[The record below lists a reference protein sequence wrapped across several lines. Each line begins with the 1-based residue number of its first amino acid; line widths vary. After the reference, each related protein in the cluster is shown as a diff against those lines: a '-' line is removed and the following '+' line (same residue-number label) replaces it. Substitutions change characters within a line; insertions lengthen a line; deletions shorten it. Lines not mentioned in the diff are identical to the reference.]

1 MTTSFKILLVEDNP
15 ANQALMIKQVKMLGH
30 QLETAS
36 DGQKALDKIRSN
48 NYDLVLTDCH
58 MPVMDGF
65 EMTRQLRA
73 AESAGQRLPVIAIT
87 ADAMDGT
94 RERCIDAGMDD
105 YLTKPIQM
113 AAMKTLF
120 QQLAEQ
126 RKNIHTA
133 VAAAGAVTE
142 AANVSASVDEV
153 IDPNALP
160 DMLGVSD
167 PESLI
172 EFYNSFIE
180 LGQRVLDDMHVSYR
194 AGDLQAVGDHGHKLK
209 SSARAVGARELGECC
224 FTLEKSSRAGDTAV
238 VDSEIARIDG
248 LFAQVSAW
256 IDQYVRAH
264 S

>member
-1 MTTSFKILLVEDNP
+1 MTTSLKILLVEDNP
-15 ANQALMIKQVKMLGH
+15 ANQALMIKQVKVLGH

-36 DGQKALDKIRSN
+36 DGQEALEKVRLN
-48 NYDLVLTDCH
+48 RYDLVLTDCH

-73 AESAGQRLPVIAIT
+73 GEADGQHVPVIAIT

-113 AAMKTLF
+113 AALKTLF

-126 RKNIHTA
+126 QENIHGA

-142 AANVSASVDEV
+142 SASASSMADEV

-167 PESLI
+167 PESLV
-172 EFYNSFIE
+172 EFYNSFVE
-180 LGQRVLDDMHVSYR
+180 LGQRVLDDLHASHR
-194 AGDLQAVGDHGHKLK
+194 AGDLQGVGDHGHKLK

-224 FTLEKSSRAGDTAV
+224 FALEKSGRAGDAAG
-238 VDSEIARIDG
+238 VDKEIARIDG
-248 LFAQVSAW
+248 LFAQATAW
-256 IDQYVRAH
+256 IQQYERDH